1 MTGTSVLEK
10 KPIPTAKA
18 KKLLEENLEDLDPL
32 QRRVH
37 DYTIRFSRLSEEE
50 AEKLVAE
57 LAEKAEV
64 DSGLAVQIANCMPRS
79 IGELRTFL
87 GRRRI
92 ISEEVMNSILGI
104 IEKYRS
110 E

>member
-1 MTGTSVLEK
+1 MSVQEK
-10 KPIPTAKA
+10 KPITVSEA
-18 KKLLEENLEDLDPL
+18 KKILEANLEDLDPL

-37 DYTIRFSRLSEEE
+37 DYTVRFSKQDPEQ
-50 AEKLVAE
+50 AEKLVEE
-57 LAEKAEV
+57 LVEETGIER
-64 DSGLAVQIANCMPRS
+64 SLAVQIANSFPGS
-79 IGELRTFL
+79 TGELRTFL

-92 ISEEVMNSILGI
+92 IAEDLMSSILGI

>member
-1 MTGTSVLEK
+1 M
-10 KPIPTAKA
+10 
-18 KKLLEENLEDLDPL
+18 

-37 DYTIRFSRLSEEE
+37 DYTIRFSKQESETAEMMVEE
-50 AEKLVAE
+50 LVE
-57 LAEKAEV
+57 TAEV
-64 DSGLAVQIANCMPRS
+64 DRGLAVQIVNSLPRS
-79 IGELRTFL
+79 NAELRTFL

-92 ISEEVMNSILGI
+92 ISEDVMNSILRI

>member
-1 MTGTSVLEK
+1 VSVLEK
-10 KPIPTAKA
+10 KPITVAEA
-18 KKLLEENLEDLDPL
+18 KKLLEANLEELDPL

-37 DYTIRFSRLSEEE
+37 DYTVRFSKQSEEE
-50 AEKLVAE
+50 AEALVEE
-57 LAEKAEV
+57 LVGEAGV
-64 DSGLAVQIANCMPRS
+64 DRGLAVQIANSMPGS

-92 ISEEVMNSILGI
+92 IAEDLMNSILGI

>member
-1 MTGTSVLEK
+1 MSVLEK
-10 KPIPTAKA
+10 KPITVAEA
-18 KKLLEENLEDLDPL
+18 KKLLEANLEELDPL

-37 DYTIRFSRLSEEE
+37 DYTVRFSTQSEDRAE
-50 AEKLVAE
+50 ALVVE
-57 LAEKAEV
+57 LVEKAEL
-64 DSGLAVQIANCMPRS
+64 DRGIAVQIANNMPRS
-79 IGELRTFL
+79 IAELRMFL

-92 ISEEVMNSILGI
+92 ISEEIMNTILGI

>member
-1 MTGTSVLEK
+1 MSIEEK
-10 KPIPTAKA
+10 KPITVAEARKV
-18 KKLLEENLEDLDPL
+18 LEENLEELDPL

-37 DYTIRFSRLSEEE
+37 DYTVRFTKLDPEKVDKMVGELVEAGVEE
-50 AEKLVAE
+50 
-57 LAEKAEV
+57 
-64 DSGLAVQIANCMPRS
+64 SLAVQIANSLPES
-79 IGELRTFL
+79 IGEVRTFL

-92 ISEEVMNSILGI
+92 IAEGFMTTILGI

>member
-1 MTGTSVLEK
+1 MSIEEK
-10 KPIPTAKA
+10 KPITVAEA
-18 KKLLEENLEDLDPL
+18 RRILEENLKELDPL

-37 DYTIRFSRLSEEE
+37 DYTVRFTKLDSEKEE
-50 AEKLVAE
+50 AMVGDLIEAGVE
-57 LAEKAEV
+57 RV
-64 DSGLAVQIANCMPRS
+64 LAVQIANSLPES
-79 IGELRTFL
+79 IGEVRTFL

-92 ISEEVMNSILGI
+92 IAEDLMTTILGI

>member
-1 MTGTSVLEK
+1 VSVHEK
-10 KPIPTAKA
+10 KPITVAEA
-18 KKLLEENLEDLDPL
+18 KKLLEADLEDLDPL

-37 DYTIRFSRLSEEE
+37 DYTVRFSKQEGEQARALVDELVGE
-50 AEKLVAE
+50 AD
-57 LAEKAEV
+57 V
-64 DSGLAVQIANCMPRS
+64 DPGLAVQIANSMPRS

-92 ISEEVMNSILGI
+92 IAEDVMNSILGI

>member
-1 MTGTSVLEK
+1 MSIQEK
-10 KPIPTAKA
+10 KPKTVSEA
-18 KKLLEENLEDLDPL
+18 KKVLEANLEDLDPL

-37 DYTIRFSRLSEEE
+37 DYTVRFSKQDPEE
-50 AEKLVAE
+50 AEKLVEELVAE
-57 LAEKAEV
+57 TGIERA
-64 DSGLAVQIANCMPRS
+64 LAVQIGNSLPRS
-79 IGELRTFL
+79 VGELRTFL

-92 ISEEVMNSILGI
+92 IAEDLMTSILGI